1 MATCYRALPAEFSLT
16 GGPSDARRVRRR
28 LPYDEISMRCRYA
41 FLVCGALAAAVSA
54 FAAGTRPYVMG
65 TRGVVVSGHHKASDA
80 GLDMLK
86 AGGNA
91 VDAGVATVF
100 AQSVTEFDRFGLGG
114 EVPILIYSADHDRV
128 VAINGQGQAPRR
140 ATIEWFR
147 SRGIEAIP
155 GDCFL
160 PAPVPAVV
168 GSLILALE
176 EFGTMTLGQV
186 LAPAI
191 RLADEGFAIFPSY
204 RDNLSGVADRMRREW
219 PSSAEVFLAGGA
231 LPEVGQVLVQ
241 RDLARTLR
249 RLVAA
254 EKAVTD
260 KGRIAGLR
268 AAHDLFYGGEIAA
281 EIVGFQKSFRCTDAN
296 GFTSTGLLE
305 TDDFASF
312 RPLVENAVRTSY
324 RGIDVYKV
332 GFWSQGPVLL
342 QSLNILEGFDVGS
355 LGHNTAGYLHLLAEA
370 MKLAFAD
377 REWYYADPDFVGVP
391 DAGLLSKDYAAERRK
406 LIDLAT
412 PSFKLR
418 PGNPYPYHG
427 DRLAHAPVPASVLF
441 RPDPPGTTGTRA
453 ADADGNV
460 FSATPSGG
468 WFTASPIVPGLGFVL
483 GTRCQSFY
491 LDEDRSNS
499 LQPGK
504 RPRTT
509 LTPTLALRDGK
520 PFMAWG
526 TPGGDAQDQVNLQF
540 LLNVVEFGM
549 DIQVALDAPLMQI
562 LDFPPSFFPREIHPG
577 AMRLESRMPA
587 ATIEGLERMGH
598 RVLPAGDWAIGDA
611 TALMIDSE
619 RGILYGAAGPRR
631 DKSYALAW

>member
-1 MATCYRALPAEFSLT
+1 MRFS
-16 GGPSDARRVRRR
+16 P
-28 LPYDEISMRCRYA
+28 A
-41 FLVCGALAAAVSA
+41 FLICLALAVSVSA
-54 FAAGTRPYVMG
+54 PVVFGAGTRPYVMG

-100 AQSVTEFDRFGLGG
+100 AQAVTEFDRFGLGG
-114 EVPILIYSADHDRV
+114 EVPILIYSAEADRV
-128 VAINGQGQAPRR
+128 VAINGQGQAPRK

-147 SRGIEAIP
+147 SNGIEAIP

-160 PAPVPAVV
+160 SAPVPAVV

-176 EFGTMTLGQV
+176 EFGTMTLRQV

-191 RLADEGFAIFPSY
+191 RLADEGFAVFPSY
-204 RDNLSGVADRMRREW
+204 RDNLRGVADRMRSEW
-219 PSSAEVFLAGGA
+219 PSSAAVFLPGGR
-231 LPEVGQVLVQ
+231 LPDVGQVLVQ
-241 RDLARTLR
+241 KDLARTLR

-254 EKAVTD
+254 EEAASGQ
-260 KGRIAGLR
+260 GRAAGLR
-268 AAHDLFYGGEIAA
+268 AAHDLFYKGEIAA
-281 EIVGFQKSFRCTDAN
+281 EIVKFQKSFRCTDAN
-296 GFTSTGLLE
+296 DFTSTGLFE
-305 TDDFASF
+305 IDDFAAF
-312 RPLVENAVRTSY
+312 RPLVEDAVHTSY

-355 LGHNTAGYLHLLAEA
+355 LGHNTADYLHLLAEA

-377 REWYYADPDFVGVP
+377 REWYYADPEFVGVP
-391 DAGLLSKDYAAERRK
+391 ARGLLSKEYAAERREW
-406 LIDLAT
+406 IDLAS
-412 PSFKLR
+412 PSLKLR
-418 PGNPYPYHG
+418 PGNPYPFHQENI
-427 DRLAHAPVPASVLF
+427 AHAPVPDSVPF
-441 RPDPPGTTGTRA
+441 RPDPPGTTGTRV
-453 ADADGNV
+453 ADASGNV

-468 WFTASPIVPGLGFVL
+468 WFTASPILPDLGFVL
-483 GTRCQSFY
+483 GTRCQSFF
-491 LDEDRSNS
+491 LDEDRANS

-509 LTPTLALRDGK
+509 LTPTLALKDGK

-549 DIQVALDAPLMQI
+549 DVQVALDAPLMQI

-577 AMRLESRMPA
+577 AMRLESRMPVE
-587 ATIEGLERMGH
+587 TVRRLEEMGH
-598 RVLPAGDWAIGDA
+598 RVLPAGDWSIGDA
-611 TALMIDSE
+611 TAVMIDGE
-619 RGILYGAAGPRR
+619 RGVLYGAAGPRR

>member
-1 MATCYRALPAEFSLT
+1 MATCLA
-16 GGPSDARRVRRR
+16 
-28 LPYDEISMRCRYA
+28 SMV
-41 FLVCGALAAAVSA
+41 LL
-54 FAAGTRPYVMG
+54 AGTRPYVMG
-65 TRGVVVSGHHKASDA
+65 SRGVVVSGHHQASDA

-100 AQSVTEFDRFGLGG
+100 AQAVTEFDRFGIGG
-114 EVPILIYSADHDRV
+114 EVPILIYSAEQDRV
-128 VAINGQGQAPRR
+128 VAVNGQGQAPRK

-147 SRGIEAIP
+147 ENGLQAIP

-160 PAPVPAVV
+160 AAPVPAVV

-176 EFGTMTLGQV
+176 EFGTLSLGQV

-191 RLADEGFAIFPSY
+191 RLAGEGFAVFPSY
-204 RDNLSGVADRMRREW
+204 RQNLAGVSDRMKAEW
-219 PSSAEVFLAGGA
+219 PSSARIFLPGGK
-231 LPEVGQVLVQ
+231 LPEVGDILVQ
-241 RDLARTLR
+241 KDLAAMFE

-254 EKAVTD
+254 ERAASGD
-260 KGRIAGLR
+260 GREAGLS
-268 AAHDLFYGGEIAA
+268 AAYDLFYKGEIAA
-281 EIVGFQKSFRCTDAN
+281 EIVGFQKAFRCTDAN

-305 TDDFASF
+305 VDDFAAF
-312 RPLVENAVRTSY
+312 RPAIEEAAHTSY

-342 QSLNILEGFDVGS
+342 QSLNLLEAYDLRA
-355 LGHNTAGYLHLLAEA
+355 LGHNTAPYLHLLAEA

-377 REWYYADPDFVGVP
+377 REWYYADPEFVGVP
-391 DAGLLSKDYAAERRK
+391 ERGLLSKEYAAERRK
-406 LIDLAT
+406 LIDRES
-412 PSFKLR
+412 PSLQLR
-418 PGNPYPYHG
+418 PGDPYPFHG
-427 DRLAHAPVPASVLF
+427 ETLAHAPIPETVPF
-441 RPDPPGTTGTRA
+441 RPDPPGTTGTRV
-453 ADADGNV
+453 ADGDGNV

-468 WFTASPIVPGLGFVL
+468 WFTASPIVEGLGFVL
-483 GTRCQSFY
+483 GTRGQSFF
-491 LDEDRSNS
+491 LDESRSNS

-509 LTPTLALRDGK
+509 LTPTLAMKDGK

-549 DIQVALDAPLMQI
+549 DIQVALDAPLIQI

-577 AMRLESRMPA
+577 VMRVETRMPA
-587 ATIEGLERMGH
+587 KTIADLEAMGH
-598 RVLPAGDWAIGDA
+598 QLRLSGDWSIGDA
-611 TALMIDSE
+611 TALMVDSE
-619 RGILYGAAGPRR
+619 RGVLYGAAGPRR